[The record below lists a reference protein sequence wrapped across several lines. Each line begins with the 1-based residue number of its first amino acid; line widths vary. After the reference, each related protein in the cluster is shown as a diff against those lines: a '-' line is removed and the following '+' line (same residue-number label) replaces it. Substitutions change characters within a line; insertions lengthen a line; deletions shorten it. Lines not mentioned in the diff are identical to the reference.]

1 MNEIW
6 KKTSVSEIHSVSNL
20 GNIRR
25 DEYDY
30 TDKKG
35 RTFHRK
41 ATPVKVYP
49 NSGDGRCYVILNTIH
64 YAFEDIVC
72 EAFIPG
78 YDSET
83 DVVVHIDG
91 DINNC
96 MVDNLEIYNPVGED
110 YVLME
115 ECNGRYKIDRYGH
128 VKSIKRKV
136 RAVTGQLVVQPE
148 RDIQWTTK
156 DSPKPYAVLYDGK
169 EYTSYF
175 IDKLVGKYFLGLDY
189 DFDFKHIDGDIFNCC
204 ADNLAPVI
212 VSVPSLPGEIWKD
225 IPDSDGYYQVSN
237 LGRVKGLRRMIEDC
251 NGRKLRVLPEYVC
264 KPQVNSGYYHIYVDY
279 RGERIDKAIHRLVAS
294 AFIPNPDNLPEV
306 NHIDGNKLNN
316 KYTNLEWCT
325 RSENRRH
332 AIVTGLSSDNKII
345 KCVEDDK
352 VFYSI
357 KEASAFYNLDSS
369 ALANYIYSN
378 TVPQDAPSGSLNK
391 HFVLVDKSTVCKPA
405 SIENDIR
412 SSEIEKKFFRNASKH
427 KSIQKYGLD
436 TNMGN
441 NTPVPVY
448 CVQTNEHFESYSAAG
463 RAFDCSAS
471 EIKKSVESGCTVHGH
486 HFCKVGD
493 KFEGSIESLPGEI
506 WKPIP
511 GFEDIAMISNR
522 GRVKTVYRVVELSD
536 GRTRGVPEKLRAI
549 HENQVSLR
557 VDGKT
562 KYINV
567 NRTVQSLFNV

>member
-6 KKTSVSEIHSVSNL
+6 EKTHVSEIHSVSNL

-83 DVVVHIDG
+83 DIVVHIDG

-96 MVDNLEIYNPVGED
+96 MVGNLEIYNPVGAG

-169 EYTSYF
+169 DYTSYF
-175 IDKLVGKYFLGLDY
+175 IDKLVGKYFLGFSY
-189 DFDFKHIDGDIFNCC
+189 DFDFKHIDGNTFNCS
-204 ADNLAPVI
+204 ANNLEPVI
-212 VSVPSLPGEIWKD
+212 VAIPSLPGELWKD
-225 IPDSDGYYQVSN
+225 IPGSDGYYQISN
-237 LGRVKGLRRMIEDC
+237 FGRVKGLKRAIEDC
-251 NGRKLRVLPEYVC
+251 NGRVTRVAPEYLC
-264 KPQVNSGYYHIYVDY
+264 KLQICDGYYHTYIEYQCN
-279 RGERIDKAIHRLVAS
+279 RLDKAVHRLVAS

-316 KYTNLEWCT
+316 KYDNLEWCT
-325 RSENRRH
+325 RCENRRH
-332 AIVTGLSSDNKII
+332 AIANGLSKDNIPI
-345 KCVEDDK
+345 RCIEDDK
-352 VFYSI
+352 EFYSYS
-357 KEASAFYNLDSS
+357 EAGDYYGVDMTTIARHVYDNELSIDLDDSS
-369 ALANYIYSN
+369 
-378 TVPQDAPSGSLNK
+378 TT
-391 HFVLVDKSTVCKPA
+391 HFVKIK
-405 SIENDIR
+405 IGN
-412 SSEIEKKFFRNASKH
+412 EKKSIDTLKEEDFMSRFRRKSKDIH
-427 KSIQKYGLD
+427 KTKSCTTNNVPIQ
-436 TNMGN
+436 
-441 NTPVPVY
+441 VY
-448 CVQTNEHFESYSAAG
+448 CVETKEEFESYSAAG
-463 RAFDCSAS
+463 RFLNCSAS
-471 EIKKSVESGCTVHGH
+471 EIKKSVDTNCTVHGY
-486 HFCKVGD
+486 HFCKVGEQFKD
-493 KFEGSIESLPGEI
+493 IVESLPGEI

-511 GFEDIAMISNR
+511 GFEDIAVISNR
-522 GRVKTVYRVVELSD
+522 GRVKTIYRVVELSD

>member
-6 KKTSVSEIHSVSNL
+6 KKTRVSEIHSVSNL

-41 ATPVKVYP
+41 STPVKVYP

-78 YDSET
+78 YNSET

-96 MVDNLEIYNPVGED
+96 MIGNLEIYNPVGSG

-115 ECNGRYKIDRYGH
+115 ECNGRYKIDKYGH

-169 EYTSYF
+169 DYTSYF
-175 IDKLVGKYFLGLDY
+175 IDKLVGKYLLGLDY

-204 ADNLAPVI
+204 ADNLEPVI
-212 VSVPSLPGEIWKD
+212 VAVPSLPGEIWKD
-225 IPDSDGYYQVSN
+225 IPNSDGYYQISN
-237 LGRVKGLRRMIEDC
+237 LGRVKGLKRAIEDC
-251 NGRKLRVLPEYVC
+251 NGRISRIAPEYLC
-264 KPQVNSGYYHIYVDY
+264 KLQICDGYYHVYIEYNCN
-279 RGERIDKAIHRLVAS
+279 RLDKSVHRLVAS
-294 AFIPNPDNLPEV
+294 AFVPNPNNLPEV

-316 KYTNLEWCT
+316 IYTNLEWCT
-325 RSENRRH
+325 RTDNRRH
-332 AIVTGLSSDNKII
+332 AIANGLSKDNIPIQCIEDGKIFYSYSEAGDYYEVDLTTIARHTYDKEIPSDSSGGSIGKHFIRIPVDNKEKSID
-345 KCVEDDK
+345 KLKEEDFMARFVRK
-352 VFYSI
+352 QR
-357 KEASAFYNLDSS
+357 KQT
-369 ALANYIYSN
+369 SN
-378 TVPQDAPSGSLNK
+378 TSE
-391 HFVLVDKSTVCKPA
+391 T
-405 SIENDIR
+405 
-412 SSEIEKKFFRNASKH
+412 SSNIP
-427 KSIQKYGLD
+427 I
-436 TNMGN
+436 
-441 NTPVPVY
+441 PVY
-448 CVQTNEHFESYSAAG
+448 CVETNEEFESYSAAG

-471 EIKKSVESGCTVHGH
+471 EVKKSVETGCTVHGY
-486 HFCKVGD
+486 HFCKLGD

-522 GRVKTVYRVVELSD
+522 GRVKTIYRVVELSD

>member
-1 MNEIW
+1 MNEVW
-6 KKTSVSEIHSVSNL
+6 KKTNVSEIHSVSNL

-49 NSGDGRCYVILNTIH
+49 NSGDGRCYVILNTVH

-91 DINNC
+91 DINNYS
-96 MVDNLEIYNPVGED
+96 VGNLEIYNLVGEG

-169 EYTSYF
+169 DYTSYF

-189 DFDFKHIDGDIFNCC
+189 DFDFKHIDGNIFNCC
-204 ADNLAPVI
+204 ADNLEPVT

-225 IPDSDGYYQVSN
+225 VPDSDGYYQVSN
-237 LGRVKGLRRMIEDC
+237 LGRVKGLRRMIEDY

-264 KPQVNSGYYHIYVDY
+264 KPQINSGYYQIYVDY
-279 RGERIDKAIHRLVAS
+279 KGKRIDKAIHRLVAS

-316 KYTNLEWCT
+316 TATNLEWCS
-325 RSENRRH
+325 RIDNRRH
-332 AIVTGLSSDNKII
+332 AIANGLSKDNIPIQCIEDGKI
-345 KCVEDDK
+345 
-352 VFYSI
+352 FYSYSEAGDYYGVDLTTI
-357 KEASAFYNLDSS
+357 ARHTYDKEDIPLDSS
-369 ALANYIYSN
+369 G
-378 TVPQDAPSGSLNK
+378 GSIGK
-391 HFVLVDKSTVCKPA
+391 HF
-405 SIENDIR
+405 IR
-412 SSEIEKKFFRNASKH
+412 ILIDNKE
-427 KSIQKYGLD
+427 KSIDKLKEEQFMARFVRKQRKQLSD
-436 TNMGN
+436 TSE
-441 NTPVPVY
+441 TPSNIPIPVY
-448 CVQTNEHFESYSAAG
+448 CAETNEEFESYSAAG

-471 EIKKSVESGCTVHGH
+471 EIKKSVETGCTVHGH
-486 HFCKVGD
+486 HFCKIGE
-493 KFEGSIESLPGEI
+493 KFEGGIESLPGEI

-522 GRVKTVYRVVELSD
+522 GRVKTIYRVVQLSD
-536 GRTRGVPEKLRAI
+536 GRTRGVPSKIRPV

-557 VDGKT
+557 RNGKT
-562 KYINV
+562 TYINV
-567 NRTVQSLFNV
+567 NRTVASLFNV

>member
-1 MNEIW
+1 MNEVW
-6 KKTSVSEIHSVSNL
+6 KKTNVSEIHSVSNL

-49 NSGDGRCYVILNTIH
+49 NSGDGRCYVILNTVH

-96 MVDNLEIYNPVGED
+96 SVGNLEIYNPVGEG

-128 VKSIKRKV
+128 VKSIKREV

-169 EYTSYF
+169 DYTSYF

-189 DFDFKHIDGDIFNCC
+189 DFDFKHIDGNIFNCC
-204 ADNLAPVI
+204 ADNLEPVI

-225 IPDSDGYYQVSN
+225 VPDSDGYYQVSN
-237 LGRVKGLRRMIEDC
+237 LGRVKGLRRMIEDY

-264 KPQVNSGYYHIYVDY
+264 KPQINSGYYQIYVDY
-279 RGERIDKAIHRLVAS
+279 KGKRIDKAIHRLVAS

-316 KYTNLEWCT
+316 TATNLEWCS
-325 RSENRRH
+325 RIDNRRH
-332 AIVTGLSSDNKII
+332 AIANGLSKDNIPIQCIEDGKI
-345 KCVEDDK
+345 
-352 VFYSI
+352 FYSYSEAGDYYGVDLTTI
-357 KEASAFYNLDSS
+357 ARHTYDKEDIPLDSS
-369 ALANYIYSN
+369 G
-378 TVPQDAPSGSLNK
+378 GSIGK
-391 HFVLVDKSTVCKPA
+391 HF
-405 SIENDIR
+405 IR
-412 SSEIEKKFFRNASKH
+412 ILIDNKE
-427 KSIQKYGLD
+427 KSIDKLKEEQFMARFVRKQRKQLSD
-436 TNMGN
+436 TSE
-441 NTPVPVY
+441 TPSNIPIPVY
-448 CVQTNEHFESYSAAG
+448 CAETNEEFESYSAAG

-471 EIKKSVESGCTVHGH
+471 EIKKSVETGCTVHGH
-486 HFCKVGD
+486 HFCKIGE
-493 KFEGSIESLPGEI
+493 KFEGGIESLPGEI

-522 GRVKTVYRVVELSD
+522 GRVKTIYRVVQLSD
-536 GRTRGVPEKLRAI
+536 GRTRGVPSKIRPV

-557 VDGKT
+557 RNGKT
-562 KYINV
+562 TYINV
-567 NRTVQSLFNV
+567 NRTVASLFNV

>member
-25 DEYDY
+25 DGYDY

-49 NSGDGRCYVILNTIH
+49 NSGDGRCYVILNTVH

-96 MVDNLEIYNPVGED
+96 SVGNLEIYNPVGEG

-169 EYTSYF
+169 DYTSYF
-175 IDKLVGKYFLGLDY
+175 IDKLVGKYFLRLDY

-204 ADNLAPVI
+204 VDNLEPVI
-212 VSVPSLPGEIWKD
+212 VAVPSLPGEIWKD
-225 IPDSDGYYQVSN
+225 IPDTDGYYQVSN
-237 LGRVKGLRRMIEDC
+237 LGRVKGLKRVIEDC
-251 NGRKLRVLPEYVC
+251 NGRVSRVAPEYLC
-264 KPQVNSGYYHIYVDY
+264 KPQISEGYYHVNIEY
-279 RGERIDKAIHRLVAS
+279 RCKRISTSIHRLVALS
-294 AFIPNPDNLPEV
+294 FLPNLDNLPEV

-316 KYTNLEWCT
+316 VYTNLEWCT

-332 AIVTGLSSDNKII
+332 AIITGLSADNIPI
-345 KCVEDDK
+345 KCVEDGCT
-352 VFYSI
+352 FYSLN
-357 KEASAFYNLDSS
+357 EAAEYYKVDSTTIRRYLYLDS
-369 ALANYIYSN
+369 
-378 TVPQDAPSGSLNK
+378 VPENAPLGTLGK
-391 HFVLVDKSTVCKPA
+391 HFIKIDKSEVCKESV
-405 SIENDIR
+405 SIQDITQSGLDDKFIRTPSENDN
-412 SSEIEKKFFRNASKH
+412 ENC
-427 KSIQKYGLD
+427 
-436 TNMGN
+436 N
-441 NTPVPVY
+441 NIPVDIY
-448 CVQTNEHFESYSAAG
+448 CVETGEEFESYSAAG

-471 EIKKSVESGCTVHGH
+471 EIKKSVETGCTVHGH
-486 HFCKVGD
+486 HFCKIGE
-493 KFEGSIESLPGEI
+493 KFERGIESLPGEI

-522 GRVKTVYRVVELSD
+522 RRVKTIYRVVELSD
-536 GRTRGVPEKLRAI
+536 GRTRGVPSKLRPVY
-549 HENQVSLR
+549 ENQVSLR
-557 VDGKT
+557 RNGKT
-562 KYINV
+562 TYINV
-567 NRTVQSLFNV
+567 NRTVASLFNV

>member
-6 KKTSVSEIHSVSNL
+6 KKTNVSEIHSVSNL

-96 MVDNLEIYNPVGED
+96 MVDNLEIYNPVGSG

-115 ECNGRYKIDRYGH
+115 ECNERYKIDRYGH

-175 IDKLVGKYFLGLDY
+175 IDKLVGKYFLGVDY

-204 ADNLAPVI
+204 ADNLEPVI
-212 VSVPSLPGEIWKD
+212 VSVPSLLGEIWKD

-279 RGERIDKAIHRLVAS
+279 RGERIDKAIHRLVAN

-316 KYTNLEWCT
+316 AATNLEWCS
-325 RSENRRH
+325 RIDNRRH
-332 AIVTGLSSDNKII
+332 AIANGLSNDNIPIQCIEDNKI
-345 KCVEDDK
+345 
-352 VFYSI
+352 FYSYSEAGDYYGVDLTTI
-357 KEASAFYNLDSS
+357 ARHTYDKEIPTDSS
-369 ALANYIYSN
+369 G
-378 TVPQDAPSGSLNK
+378 GSIGK
-391 HFVLVDKSTVCKPA
+391 HFIRISVDNK
-405 SIENDIR
+405 E
-412 SSEIEKKFFRNASKH
+412 
-427 KSIQKYGLD
+427 KSIDKLKEEDFMARFVRKQRKQTFD
-436 TNMGN
+436 TSE
-441 NTPVPVY
+441 TPSNIPIPVY
-448 CVQTNEHFESYSAAG
+448 CVETNEEFESYSAAG

-522 GRVKTVYRVVELSD
+522 ERVKTIYRVVELSD

>member
-6 KKTSVSEIHSVSNL
+6 KKTNVSEIHSVSNL

-96 MVDNLEIYNPVGED
+96 SVDNLEIYNPVGEG

-169 EYTSYF
+169 DYTSYF

-204 ADNLAPVI
+204 VDNLEPVI

-279 RGERIDKAIHRLVAS
+279 RGERIDKAIHRLVAN

-316 KYTNLEWCT
+316 AATNLEWCS
-325 RSENRRH
+325 RIDNRRH
-332 AIVTGLSSDNKII
+332 AIANGLSNDNIPIQCIEDSKIFYSYSEASDYYGVDLTTIARHTYDKEIPPDSSGGSIGKHFIRISVDNKEKSID
-345 KCVEDDK
+345 KLKEEDFMARFVRKQRKQTFDT
-352 VFYSI
+352 S
-357 KEASAFYNLDSS
+357 ETP
-369 ALANYIYSN
+369 SN
-378 TVPQDAPSGSLNK
+378 TP
-391 HFVLVDKSTVCKPA
+391 
-405 SIENDIR
+405 I
-412 SSEIEKKFFRNASKH
+412 
-427 KSIQKYGLD
+427 
-436 TNMGN
+436 
-441 NTPVPVY
+441 PVY
-448 CVQTNEHFESYSAAG
+448 CAETNEEFESYSAAG
-463 RAFDCSAS
+463 RAFACSAS

-522 GRVKTVYRVVELSD
+522 GRVKTIYRVVELSD

-567 NRTVQSLFNV
+567 NRTVQSLFNI